1 MKFSYTCY
9 TARGERSAGTLEAA
23 SLAEAR
29 DRLRRDG
36 LHVAELREY
45 AVGQAAAERRS
56 AGGGGGSRLSDVAG
70 FMKQLSIL
78 MRNGTPLADGLA
90 ALERECRSAS
100 FRPIVTDIRT
110 RVEEGGMFSD
120 ALGAHPRSFDAISR
134 SLVRAGESTG
144 RLDEMLAR
152 VAQIVRKK
160 LTTRKQ
166 IIAAMVYPIL
176 LSTVAVAVLVLMIV
190 VVVPRFADLF
200 QTLGVPLPA
209 TTKLLVG
216 ISHWVHQFWIG
227 VIIGAILL
235 IVGIVLFLKMPS
247 AKSLRDLIFIRLP
260 QFGKIIRSF
269 SVAQISRLLGMLV
282 TSGVPLLEALSLTSD
297 AASNSLYKSLI
308 QNAEDRVSRGEA
320 LSDALSGSPLVSPSY
335 VEAVRNA
342 ELSGKLGDV
351 LLSLADVLDEDNEI
365 TVRSLSSIIE
375 PLILVVL
382 GLVVGLVAMSMF
394 IPLFDLTAMTGTGG
408 PS

>member
-1 MKFSYTCY
+1 
-9 TARGERSAGTLEAA
+9 
-23 SLAEAR
+23 
-29 DRLRRDG
+29 
-36 LHVAELREY
+36 
-45 AVGQAAAERRS
+45 
-56 AGGGGGSRLSDVAG
+56 
-70 FMKQLSIL
+70 
-78 MRNGTPLADGLA
+78 
-90 ALERECRSAS
+90 
-100 FRPIVTDIRT
+100 
-110 RVEEGGMFSD
+110 
-120 ALGAHPRSFDAISR
+120 
-134 SLVRAGESTG
+134 
-144 RLDEMLAR
+144 
-152 VAQIVRKK
+152 
-160 LTTRKQ
+160 
-166 IIAAMVYPIL
+166 
-176 LSTVAVAVLVLMIV
+176 
-190 VVVPRFADLF
+190 
-200 QTLGVPLPA
+200 
-209 TTKLLVG
+209 
-216 ISHWVHQFWIG
+216 